1 MPPVFETNF
10 KDLHLISR
18 GKVRDIY
25 DLKDSLLIVATDRL
39 SAFDVVMPAP
49 IPDKGKV
56 LTALSLFWFKEMSD
70 IVENHLITS
79 EINEMPDICQKY
91 SDELSGRSMLVKKAK
106 PLPVECIVRGYISG
120 SGLKDY
126 KKTGAVCGIKLPS
139 GLIESDRLT
148 EPIFTP
154 STKADIG
161 EHDENISYDEAI
173 KLLGQDCFE
182 EVKRMSL
189 DIYTRGAAI
198 AGKRGI
204 ILADTKMEF
213 GFYQNRIILID
224 ELLTP
229 DSTRFWPADSYEPGR
244 AQPSFDKQF
253 IRDWLEEQGWDKRPP
268 APSLPD
274 EVIAKTRLKYLKALE
289 RITGNTL
296 D

>member
-1 MPPVFETNF
+1 MPPVFETDF
-10 KDLHLISR
+10 KELNLISR

-25 DLKDSLLIVATDRL
+25 DLQDSLLIVATDRL

-56 LTALSLFWFKEMSD
+56 LTAISLFWFKEMFD
-70 IVENHLITS
+70 IVENHLITDD
-79 EINEMPDICQKY
+79 INEMPKICQKY
-91 SDELSGRSMLVKKAK
+91 GDELTGRAMLVKKAK

-126 KKTGAVCGIKLPS
+126 KKTGTLCGIKLPS
-139 GLIESDRLT
+139 GLVESDRLF
-148 EPIFTP
+148 EPVFTP

-161 EHDENISYDEAI
+161 EHDENISHDEAI

-189 DIYTRGAAI
+189 DIYKRGATI
-198 AGKRGI
+198 ASERGI

-213 GFYQNRIILID
+213 GIYKDRIILID

-229 DSTRFWPADSYEPGR
+229 DSTRFWPADSYKPGS

-253 IRDWLEEQGWDKRPP
+253 VRDWLEEKKWDKRPP

-274 EVIAKTRLKYLKALE
+274 EIIAKTRLKYLKALE
-289 RITGNTL
+289 IITGKSL

>member
-1 MPPVFETNF
+1 MPPVFETDF
-10 KDLHLISR
+10 KDLALISR

-25 DLKDSLLIVATDRL
+25 DLQDSLLIVATDRL
-39 SAFDVVMPAP
+39 SAFDVVMPDP

-56 LTALSLFWFKEMSD
+56 LTAISLFWFKEMSD

-79 EINEMPDICQKY
+79 DINEMPEPCRKY

-126 KKTGAVCGIKLPS
+126 KKTGAICGIKLPS
-139 GLIESDRLT
+139 GLIESDKFIA
-148 EPIFTP
+148 PIFTP

-189 DIYTRGAAI
+189 DIYTRGATI
-198 AGKRGI
+198 ASKRGI

-213 GFYQNRIILID
+213 GICQDRIILID

-229 DSTRFWPADSYEPGR
+229 DSTRFWPADSYKPGS

-253 IRDWLEEQGWDKRPP
+253 VRDWLEEKGWDKRPP
-268 APSLPD
+268 APFLPD
-274 EVIAKTRLKYLKALE
+274 EIIAKTRLKYLKALE
-289 RITGNTL
+289 LITGHAL